1 MMAQQQAELP
11 AGGNGHRG
19 CTMGLVKGAVTL
31 AILAVVTAILWSAKT
46 AAVGPHHPVFFYL
59 LPVALVAILYGSV
72 AATSCTV
79 AAALCSAFFLYDPVF
94 SFAVAN
100 PLEYGDLICF
110 IALALM
116 AIKCTAELLRPSAA
130 TPAATRP
137 VAARPAAAK
146 PRYGRL

>member
-1 MMAQQQAELP
+1 
-11 AGGNGHRG
+11 
-19 CTMGLVKGAVTL
+19 MGLVKGAATL
-31 AILAVVTAILWSAKT
+31 AVLAIVTAILWSAKT

-59 LPVALVAILYGSV
+59 LPVAFVAILYGSV
-72 AATSCTV
+72 AATLAAI
-79 AAALCSAFFLYDPVF
+79 AAALCSAFFLYDPVY

-116 AIKCTAELLRPSAA
+116 AVKCTAELLRPSEIA
-130 TPAATRP
+130 PAATRSAATRS
-137 VAARPAAAK
+137 VAPK